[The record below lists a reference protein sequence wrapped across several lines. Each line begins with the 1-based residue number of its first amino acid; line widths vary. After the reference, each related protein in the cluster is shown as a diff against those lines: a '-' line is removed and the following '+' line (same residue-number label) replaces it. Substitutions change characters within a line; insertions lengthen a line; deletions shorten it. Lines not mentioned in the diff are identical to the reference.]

1 MAKLCL
7 NMIVKN
13 EADRIER
20 CLASVQAFLTS
31 YVIVDTGS
39 TDGTPDLI
47 KKYFD
52 GRGIPGEIHHV
63 PFENFEQARNAALN
77 AAMQSTQEFDYLFL
91 VDADMELVA
100 KTVGWAEALTEMSY
114 DMMQRAGTLIY
125 SNVRLLHRNSQARY
139 IGVTHEYISTP
150 LPPVHLDTIEF
161 TDHADGSNRKDK
173 FSRDVALLTEA
184 LKTDPNNGRS
194 WFYLAQSYKDSGLWG
209 QAAHAY
215 KRRVDIGGWEEEV
228 WNAQV
233 NYAHCL
239 GSMGDNNGFVA
250 NLLKAYEM
258 RPSRAEA
265 IYDLARDYRMKGHN
279 KLANV
284 FALLG
289 MSIPMTKDILF
300 VSEYAYKWGFREEFS
315 ISGFY
320 EDRYRAQ
327 AGRVCDGLA
336 LDKTAPES
344 ARLGARWNQFHYV
357 RPLSEYVKSFKE
369 YPFSVAPP
377 NGYTPLN
384 PSIVVH
390 RGELISSIRT
400 VNYTITESGHY
411 AIKDGN
417 GGISTDFPIRTET
430 YIAKLDS
437 QFKVVDLLP
446 VDHPDD
452 MPAPKYGMV
461 MGFEDVRLF
470 VRDGHLRFSS
480 CVREMNDEGMCEQV
494 IGRLD
499 PVKGNRYRMS
509 HWKRVL
515 PEKREH
521 EKNWAPLVT
530 PNGQQFFMYRLDS
543 TVDNQGVV
551 TKIIDLPIDV
561 GHISGGSQFIH
572 MAGLYLGVVHVA
584 NVRADNHQ
592 RYYFH
597 RFVLLDKEFK
607 LVKISQPFTFR
618 DRQIEFC
625 SGLCRH
631 PNGKEFV
638 LSYGIKD
645 RQACFATVG
654 IEDVARFLDA

>member
-13 EADRIER
+13 EAERIVR
-20 CLASVQAFLTS
+20 CLNSVAPYLTS

-39 TDGTPDLI
+39 TDGTPDVI
-47 KKYFD
+47 KKYFEE
-52 GRGIPGEIHHV
+52 RGTPGEIHHV
-63 PFENFEQARNAALN
+63 PFVNFEQARNAALT
-77 AAMQSTQEFDYLFL
+77 AAMGSKQDFDYLFL
-91 VDADMELVA
+91 VDADMELVV
-100 KTVGWAEALTEMSY
+100 KTAGWAETLTDMSY
-114 DMMQRAGTLIY
+114 DVMQRAGTLIY
-125 SNVRLLHRNSQARY
+125 SNVRLVHRDSQAVY
-139 IGVTHEYISTP
+139 VGVTHEFLSTP
-150 LPPVHLDTIEF
+150 VPPVHLTAIEF

-173 FSRDVALLTEA
+173 FTRDVALLKTA
-184 LKTDPNNGRS
+184 LETDPGNARY

-209 QAAHAY
+209 QAADAY
-215 KRRVDIGGWEEEV
+215 KQRIALGGWDEEV
-228 WNAQV
+228 WSSQV

-239 GSMGDNNGFVA
+239 GSMGNHAGFVSE
-250 NLLKAYEM
+250 LLKAYEM
-258 RPSRAEA
+258 RPTRAES
-265 IYDLARDYRMKGHN
+265 IYDLTRDYRYKGQN

-289 MSIPMTKDILF
+289 MSMPMTTDILF

-315 ISGFY
+315 IAGYY
-320 EDRYRAQ
+320 EERYRAL

-344 ARLGARWNQFHYV
+344 TRLGARWNQFHYV
-357 RPLSEYVKSFKE
+357 RPLLEYVPSFKE
-369 YPFSVAPP
+369 HPLAFAPP

-384 PSIVVH
+384 PSVVVFN
-390 RGELISSIRT
+390 GKLVSSVRT
-400 VNYTITESGHY
+400 VNYTITETGHY
-411 AIKDGN
+411 AIKTGD
-417 GGISTDFPIRTET
+417 GGISTDHPIKTET
-430 YIAKLDS
+430 YIVELDD
-437 QFKVVDLLP
+437 QLRVVDSAP
-446 VDHPDD
+446 IDHPDD
-452 MPAPKYGMV
+452 MPEPKYNMV

-480 CVREMNDEGMCEQV
+480 CVREMNEEGFCEQV

-499 PVKGNRYRMS
+499 KKKGRYQMS

-530 PNGQQFFMYRLDS
+530 PNGMQFFMYRLDRK
-543 TVDNQGVV
+543 VDNQGVI
-551 TKIIDLPIDV
+551 TQLADLPLDV

-584 NVRADNHQ
+584 NLRADNHQ

-597 RFVLLDKEFK
+597 RFALLDKDFR
-607 LVKISQPFTFR
+607 LVKMSQPFTFR

-645 RQACFATVG
+645 AAACFATVG